1 MTGFGRGTVKNGAN
15 ELTIEVKTVNHRY
28 LDINIKLPKQFNV
41 LEDPLRKAIK
51 SRINRGHV
59 EVYVTY
65 ECKESNKDVIIDES
79 LIEAYISAAQNV
91 SDITELD
98 NDITPFKLLKLPEV
112 VKVVDKDDDEDEST
126 LIAMA
131 VYAMDN
137 ALIDAVYMRAQEGEK
152 LQDDVIEKLNVLK
165 EITDEIEKRAPL
177 VVNEYRD
184 RLKTRISEILNDA
197 NLDEGRLELEIAIFA
212 DRASIAEELT
222 RLKSHFVQIED
233 TLNAGGIVGRKLDF
247 IVQELNREINT
258 IGSKANDLEI
268 TNSVLKAKTEIEKI
282 REQVQNIE

>member
-79 LIEAYISAAQNV
+79 LIEAYISAVQNV

-126 LIAMA
+126 LVAMA

-165 EITDEIEKRAPL
+165 EITEEIEKRAPL
-177 VVNEYRD
+177 VVDEYRD
-184 RLKTRISEILNDA
+184 RLKNRISEILNDA

>member
-1 MTGFGRGTVKNGAN
+1 MTGFGRGTIKNGAN

-131 VYAMDN
+131 VYAMDK

-177 VVNEYRD
+177 VVTEYRD